1 MSMSQNL
8 RSQGIMLILSSP
20 SGAGKSS
27 LARGLVNSDQNTH
40 LSVSATT
47 RTPRPGEIDGKDYH
61 FFSRDKFDQLITE
74 DAFLEHA
81 IVFNNHYG
89 TLSSEVESYLNQTI
103 DVIFDIDWQGAQVL
117 RSKKPNHVVSIY
129 ILPPSLKS
137 LKERLTRRC
146 QDKEDIIA
154 LRMAKADEEISH
166 YDEYD
171 YIVINDDFAEAL
183 KQVQAILSAER
194 VKRARM
200 NLLNDFVKEL

>member
-27 LARGLVNSDQNTH
+27 LARALVAQDQNTH
-40 LSVSATT
+40 LSISATT

-61 FFSRDKFDQLITE
+61 FFDHNKFEQLIKE
-74 DAFLEHA
+74 NAFLEHA

-89 TLSSEVESYLNQTI
+89 TLSSEVEAFLNQAI
-103 DVIFDIDWQGAQVL
+103 DIVFDIDWQGAQAL
-117 RSKKPNHVVSIY
+117 RAKRPEHVVSIY

-146 QDKEDIIA
+146 QDEDDIIA
-154 LRMAKADEEISH
+154 TRMAKADEEISH
-166 YDEYD
+166 YGEYD

-183 KQVQAILSAER
+183 NQVQAILSAER
-194 VKRARM
+194 VKKSRM
-200 NLLNDFVKEL
+200 NLIEHFVSQL

>member
-8 RSQGIMLILSSP
+8 RNQGIMLILSSP

-27 LARGLVNSDQNTH
+27 LARGLVIGDHNTH

-47 RTPRPGEIDGKDYH
+47 RSPRPGEINGKDYH
-61 FFSRDKFDQLITE
+61 FFDHNKFNQLITE
-74 DAFLEHA
+74 NAFLEHA
-81 IVFNNHYG
+81 TVFNNHYG

-103 DVIFDIDWQGAQVL
+103 DVVFDIDWQGAANL
-117 RSKKPNHVVSIY
+117 RAKKPDHVVSIY

-137 LKERLTRRC
+137 LKERLTKRC
-146 QDKEDIIA
+146 QDNEAIIA

-171 YIVINDDFAEAL
+171 YVIINDDFEKAL
-183 KQVQAILSAER
+183 IEVKAILSAER
-194 VKRARM
+194 VKRSRM
-200 NLLNDFVKEL
+200 NLLDTFIKEL

>member
-1 MSMSQNL
+1 MSMLQNL

-27 LARGLVNSDQNTH
+27 LARGLVAEDKNTY

-61 FFSRDKFDQLITE
+61 FFDHNKFEQLIKE

-81 IVFNNHYG
+81 VVFNNHYG
-89 TLSSEVESYLNQTI
+89 TLKSEVESYLNQAI
-103 DVIFDIDWQGAQVL
+103 DVVFDIDWQGAQSL
-117 RSKKPNHVVSIY
+117 RAKKPDHVVSIY

-137 LKERLTRRC
+137 LKERLTKRC

-166 YDEYD
+166 YSEYD
-171 YIVINDDFAEAL
+171 YIVINDDFSVAL
-183 KQVQAILSAER
+183 EEVKAILRAER
-194 VKRARM
+194 AKRSRM
-200 NLLNDFVKEL
+200 DLLKGFIVNL